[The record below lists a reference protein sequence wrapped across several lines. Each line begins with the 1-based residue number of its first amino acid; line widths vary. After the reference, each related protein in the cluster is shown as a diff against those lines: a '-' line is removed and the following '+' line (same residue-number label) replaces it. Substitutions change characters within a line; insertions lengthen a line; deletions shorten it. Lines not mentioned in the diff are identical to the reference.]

1 LKRIILF
8 VCVIILLITEVTK
21 GQTIDSTV
29 SITDTLSLNQRDLDS
44 LVAAGDSTLGKPKR
58 QSSLEYE
65 VNYQSDDS
73 MEVDLDAQKVY
84 LYGNA
89 VATYGDI
96 ELKAAYIE
104 ISLRQNELRATGL
117 PDSNGIIIGEPV
129 FAQGDQL
136 FDAGEMRYN
145 FKTKRGLSKH
155 VKTQESGGYLHGE
168 TVKRDTGEVIY
179 IQDGKYTTCEY
190 DEPHFHIHASKLKVI
205 PKDKIIT
212 GPAYLSIADIPTPLV
227 LPFGFFPNT
236 DRRANGILLP
246 TWTNTSNQGFGIMNG
261 GYYFGVG
268 EIMDF
273 SLTGDVYTRGGYAAS
288 INSNYVKRYKFR
300 GGYTL
305 RYNRTVFAEKGYP
318 DYSNTGT
325 FNVRWSHSQ
334 DSKARPGTSFS
345 ASVDVGSS
353 KGYRNDFNSSQ
364 EDFLKSQMNSSI
376 KYSKSF
382 QNSPFSLIMS
392 ASSSQNTQRQF
403 ISIRAPQASLNMA
416 RIYPFKGDTPRPS
429 NSFMKKSGI
438 EGVGIQGSA
447 DLINRLEGREDTV
460 FSNYK
465 NRMLRSMQNG
475 VKVNSTM
482 NTNITLLK
490 YITLTPSTTHR
501 LVGYRKTLRKEW
513 DADSAELRAFYQ
525 DGLDGFYDGSASA
538 SLNTNIYG
546 TYIFRNEIIKAM
558 RHQITPSASISYRPD
573 YTKEFWGYY
582 DEVQK
587 DTLGRTEQYSYFDQ
601 GAFSDRPAAQGNGVV
616 TFNLINTLELKV
628 RDRSDST
635 DDKQEKKLRLID
647 AFNLNT
653 SYVMAADSL
662 KWNPLRVAF
671 RTKVVPGLS
680 IDANATLDPYARS
693 AKGTRINQFQYDKNG
708 SVGTWTSA
716 VVRFTYDIRPKKNK
730 KKAGQLPRK
739 EEQDR
744 AVPVGYFTDF
754 IDYALPWNIN
764 VRYNIQYSN
773 NGTTESLKQ
782 VIDMQGQ
789 VQLTRNWQ
797 IGYRTGIDITKLD
810 VTQTSIDIYRD
821 LHCWEFSL
829 GVVPFGIRERYTF
842 QINVKPGML
851 DALKIPRKWE
861 YNRPDRDQ

>member
-1 LKRIILF
+1 M
-8 VCVIILLITEVTK
+8 CVIILLITEVTK

-305 RYNRTVFAEKGYP
+305 RYNRTVFGKRLSRLQQYWNLQCAVVP
-318 DYSNTGT
+318 LS
-325 FNVRWSHSQ
+325 
-334 DSKARPGTSFS
+334 
-345 ASVDVGSS
+345 
-353 KGYRNDFNSSQ
+353 
-364 EDFLKSQMNSSI
+364 
-376 KYSKSF
+376 
-382 QNSPFSLIMS
+382 
-392 ASSSQNTQRQF
+392 RQ
-403 ISIRAPQASLNMA
+403 
-416 RIYPFKGDTPRPS
+416 
-429 NSFMKKSGI
+429 
-438 EGVGIQGSA
+438 QGS
-447 DLINRLEGREDTV
+447 
-460 FSNYK
+460 
-465 NRMLRSMQNG
+465 
-475 VKVNSTM
+475 
-482 NTNITLLK
+482 
-490 YITLTPSTTHR
+490 
-501 LVGYRKTLRKEW
+501 
-513 DADSAELRAFYQ
+513 
-525 DGLDGFYDGSASA
+525 
-538 SLNTNIYG
+538 
-546 TYIFRNEIIKAM
+546 
-558 RHQITPSASISYRPD
+558 
-573 YTKEFWGYY
+573 
-582 DEVQK
+582 
-587 DTLGRTEQYSYFDQ
+587 
-601 GAFSDRPAAQGNGVV
+601 
-616 TFNLINTLELKV
+616 
-628 RDRSDST
+628 
-635 DDKQEKKLRLID
+635 
-647 AFNLNT
+647 
-653 SYVMAADSL
+653 
-662 KWNPLRVAF
+662 
-671 RTKVVPGLS
+671 
-680 IDANATLDPYARS
+680 
-693 AKGTRINQFQYDKNG
+693 
-708 SVGTWTSA
+708 
-716 VVRFTYDIRPKKNK
+716 
-730 KKAGQLPRK
+730 
-739 EEQDR
+739 
-744 AVPVGYFTDF
+744 
-754 IDYALPWNIN
+754 PWNIVQRIGGCGIQQGLSKRLQFFSRRLLKKPDELEYKIFEVFSKLTVQFDH
-764 VRYNIQYSN
+764 VRFEQSKHPAAIHFDP
-773 NGTTESLKQ
+773 GTASQFEHGS
-782 VIDMQGQ
+782 
-789 VQLTRNWQ
+789 
-797 IGYRTGIDITKLD
+797 
-810 VTQTSIDIYRD
+810 D
-821 LHCWEFSL
+821 LSF
-829 GVVPFGIRERYTF
+829 
-842 QINVKPGML
+842 
-851 DALKIPRKWE
+851 
-861 YNRPDRDQ
+861 